1 MARAAG
7 DAEISAAISP
17 TLAQVSRTYILISNP
32 GSKKDL
38 LTSATSCSLPVPL
51 AHELRSPSR
60 LGLALTP
67 RKLGQATTELGA
79 IELIGHAGKVPA
91 AAPARAA
98 ARASQDN

>member
-1 MARAAG
+1 MH
-7 DAEISAAISP
+7 
-17 TLAQVSRTYILISNP
+17 ILISNP

-67 RKLGQATTELGA
+67 RKLGQVTTVLGA
-79 IELIGHAGKVPA
+79 IELIGHADKVHA

-98 ARASQDN
+98 ARASEDN